1 MTMSYQWIRYEAEAA
16 VGRITL
22 NRPEKRNALD
32 AATIA
37 ELHDV
42 LARAARDEAVHV
54 LLLRGAGKDF
64 CAGADLAALQRIA
77 AGAGPVENLAD
88 AMSLGELFIAMR
100 RHRCIIVGAVQ
111 GNAIAG
117 GAGLAT
123 ACDLVLAADD
133 AVFGYP
139 EVNLGFVPAMVM
151 TLLRRALG
159 EKLALEL
166 AARGDRIDAAHAL
179 RIGLINH
186 VFPRTDF
193 DAAVERWVT
202 GLAARSGSALQLTK
216 RLFYGMDG
224 LPFEEAVRR
233 GAEVNVLARYTPDC
247 REGVQRFLDR
257 QK

>member
-1 MTMSYQWIRYEAEAA
+1 MSYQRIRFEVHGALAHL
-16 VGRITL
+16 TL

-32 AATIA
+32 GETIT
-37 ELHDV
+37 EL
-42 LARAARDEAVHV
+42 RAALAETERAEGVSV
-54 LLLRGAGKDF
+54 VLLRGAGKDF
-64 CAGADLAALQRIA
+64 CAGVDLAGLQRIA
-77 AGAGPVENLAD
+77 RGAGPIDNLAD
-88 AMSLGELFIAMR
+88 AMNLGELLIAMR
-100 RHRCIIVGAVQ
+100 RHPCVIVGAVR
-111 GNAIAG
+111 GNAVAG

-166 AARGDRIDAAHAL
+166 AVRGERIDAPHAL

-186 VFPRTDF
+186 IFPADGF
-193 DAAVERWVT
+193 DAAVEQWAI
-202 GLAARSGSALQLTK
+202 GLAARSASALQLTK
-216 RLFYGMDG
+216 RLFYGMEG
-224 LPFEEAVRR
+224 LSFDEAVRR
-233 GAEVNVLARYTPDC
+233 GAEVNVLARYTEDC
-247 REGVQRFLDR
+247 REGVQRFLER

>member
-1 MTMSYQWIRYEAEAA
+1 MSYQRILYDVHAPVA
-16 VGRITL
+16 RITM

-32 AATIA
+32 TATIDELQAALTEA
-37 ELHDV
+37 E
-42 LARAARDEAVHV
+42 RAAAVSV
-54 LLLRGAGKDF
+54 VLLRGAGRDF
-64 CAGADLAALQRIA
+64 CAGVDLAGLQRIA
-77 AGAGPVENLAD
+77 EGAGPTENLAD
-88 AMSLGELFIAMR
+88 AMRLGELLIAMR

-111 GNAIAG
+111 GNAVAG

-123 ACDLVLAADD
+123 ACDLILAADD

-166 AARGDRIDAAHAL
+166 AVRGERIDAAHAL

-186 VFPRTDF
+186 IFARDSF
-193 DAAVERWVT
+193 DAAVEQWVT
-202 GLAARSGSALQLTK
+202 GLGARSGSALQLTK
-216 RLFYGMDG
+216 RLFYGMEG
-224 LPFEEAVRR
+224 VPFEEAIRR
-233 GAEVNVLARYTPDC
+233 GAEVNVLARYTDDC
-247 REGVQRFLDR
+247 RDGVRRFLER

>member
-1 MTMSYQWIRYEAEAA
+1 MSYQRILHDVEGA
-16 VGRITL
+16 VARVTL

-37 ELHDV
+37 ELHEA
-42 LARAARDEAVHV
+42 LAAIAANEAVSV
-54 LLLRGAGKDF
+54 VLLRGAGRDF
-64 CAGADLAALQRIA
+64 CAGADLAALQRLA
-77 AGAGPVENLAD
+77 EGAGPLENLAD
-88 AMSLGELFIAMR
+88 AMQLGELLIAMR
-100 RHRCIIVGAVQ
+100 RHRCIIVAAVQ

-123 ACDLVLAADD
+123 ACDMILAADD

-166 AARGDRIDAAHAL
+166 AARGERIDAAHAL

-186 VFPRTDF
+186 VFPRDSFETDV
-193 DAAVERWVT
+193 DRWVS

-216 RLFYGMDG
+216 RLFYGLEG
-224 LPFEEAVRR
+224 AAFEEAIRR
-233 GAEVNVLARYTPDC
+233 GAEVNVLARYTDDC
-247 REGVQRFLDR
+247 RAGVQRFLER